1 MRRNQV
7 SFLFTMLVLLG
18 FATLLLLYPQESAA
32 AARDGLT
39 ICFTLIIPSLF
50 PFFVLSSL
58 LVSLG
63 FATLLGKCMKGF
75 MWPLFRLNP
84 SCASALVLGAVGG
97 YPVGARITAQ
107 LYETKQCSKADAL
120 RLTAFCNNCG
130 PAFLFSVAG
139 WGIFSSKAVGFLL
152 LGTHLL
158 SALIVGLLFR
168 FYPVS
173 KDERMSPLLQLET
186 NRFSAIFPDSVKDS
200 FSSTL
205 NVCAF
210 VILFSVILRLA
221 SCSGFLPHASAF
233 LSSLLPT
240 LFSPEVCQSLL
251 AGIFELSYG
260 VYSIS
265 NFSSSPIA
273 LPLAAFIMGWG
284 GLSVHC
290 QSLPFLKRC
299 TNSLRP
305 YLIGKFLQG
314 MFAAIFTSVLAPVII
329 PYSAPTFFP
338 MDPIISPPLAF
349 SLLHQEI
356 LALWVLS
363 GLYFLFSSK
372 KCLVKPL

>member
-1 MRRNQV
+1 MRRNQA
-7 SFLFTMLVLLG
+7 SFLLTMLLLLG
-18 FATLLLLYPQESAA
+18 FGILLLMFPQESAT
-32 AARDGLT
+32 AAREGLT

-63 FATLLGKCMKGF
+63 FASLLGKCMKGL
-75 MWPLFRLNP
+75 MWPLFHLNAT
-84 SCASALVLGAVGG
+84 CASALMLGAVGG

-107 LYETKQCSKADAL
+107 LYETNQCSKSDAL
-120 RLTAFCNNCG
+120 RLSAFCNNCG

-139 WGIFSSKAVGFLL
+139 WGIFSSKAAGLLL
-152 LGTHLL
+152 LGTHLV
-158 SALIVGLLFR
+158 SALLVGLVFR

-173 KDERMSPLLQLET
+173 KEERISPLLQAET
-186 NRFSAIFPDSVKDS
+186 QRFSAVFPDSVKDS

-210 VILFSVILRLA
+210 VILFCVILRLA
-221 SCSGFLPHASAF
+221 SCSGFLPQAAML
-233 LSSLLPT
+233 LSSLLPA
-240 LFSPEVCQSLL
+240 LFSPEVCQSML

-260 VYSIS
+260 VYSLS
-265 NFSSSPIA
+265 NFSSSPVA
-273 LPLAAFIMGWG
+273 LPLAAFIMAWG

-299 TNSLRP
+299 TDSLRP
-305 YLIGKFLQG
+305 YFVGKFLQG
-314 MFAAIFTSVLAPVII
+314 LFAAVLTSLLAPIVI
-329 PYSAPTFFP
+329 PYSAPTFLP
-338 MDPIISPPLAF
+338 RVSIISSSLTF

-363 GLYFLFSSK
+363 GLYFLISSK
-372 KCLVKPL
+372 KSLVKR